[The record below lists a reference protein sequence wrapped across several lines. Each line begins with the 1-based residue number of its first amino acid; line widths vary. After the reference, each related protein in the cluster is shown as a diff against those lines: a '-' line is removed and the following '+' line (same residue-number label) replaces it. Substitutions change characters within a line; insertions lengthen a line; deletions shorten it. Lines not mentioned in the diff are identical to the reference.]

1 MPVGTVK
8 VFSPRRGSGFI
19 VPDSGGDRVYVHK
32 SGISAEGDTPGMRLE
47 AGQRVE
53 FSIGQ
58 RPKGPAAVNVR
69 PAPAGS
75 LSPRDAAAL
84 AARESAAAGEGGESS
99 STGA

>member
-1 MPVGTVK
+1 
-8 VFSPRRGSGFI
+8 
-19 VPDSGGDRVYVHK
+19 
-32 SGISAEGDTPGMRLE
+32 MRLE
-47 AGQRVE
+47 VGQRVE

-84 AARESAAAGEGGESS
+84 AAQQAGSAGAGEDEAG
-99 STGA
+99 TGT